1 MCSARTYSKPVPKP
15 ANDYVRYSGMAFQLL
30 ALIFIGV
37 WLGGK
42 LDAWQENE
50 KPIWTAV
57 LSLVF
62 VCAGMYQMYKA
73 ISR

>member
-1 MCSARTYSKPVPKP
+1 MPKP

-30 ALIFIGV
+30 ALILIGV

-42 LDAWQENE
+42 LDAWQGNE

>member
-1 MCSARTYSKPVPKP
+1 MPKP

-30 ALIFIGV
+30 TLIFIGV

-62 VCAGMYQMYKA
+62 VCLGMYQMYKQ
-73 ISR
+73 ITR

>member
-1 MCSARTYSKPVPKP
+1 VYSGKTCSKPVPKP
-15 ANDYVRYSGMAFQLL
+15 ANDYLRYSGMAFQLL
-30 ALIFIGV
+30 TLIFIGV

-42 LDAWQENE
+42 LDAWQANE

-62 VCAGMYQMYKA
+62 VCLGMYQMYKQ
-73 ISR
+73 ITR